1 MKLRKFSS
9 LYDLISLFHFVIVY
23 LFIHVPELL
32 FESSQKWNN
41 QQCVKIRKYWREID
55 LMCSNSAY
63 KKDKT
68 MYSVYTKCL
77 CWDLGWILYMQYI
90 TRRHES
96 YGIKRNKSKN
106 HDAQI
111 SVIPKNVYTNT
122 CILKWLHTKH

>member
-1 MKLRKFSS
+1 MIEEWNWENS
-9 LYDLISLFHFVIVY
+9 LPYKIDLISLLHFVIVY

-63 KKDKT
+63 KKDKN

-77 CWDLGWILYMQYI
+77 CWNLGWILYMQYI
-90 TRRHES
+90 TRRHDNF
-96 YGIKRNKSKN
+96 KVLWNKKKQKQKPRRPDFCDSKEC
-106 HDAQI
+106 
-111 SVIPKNVYTNT
+111 VY
-122 CILKWLHTKH
+122 